1 MSQKSTT
8 KSPPWQGGNTTVVR
22 CLGRGPGRGKRPRIM
37 DVWTIKS
44 VYPPPLNYFSPVP
57 EIYDHQLE
65 TSGGGSDC
73 FGWIVW
79 SASLSG
85 GWIDQRNRLGGLSG
99 GRIDVALL
107 FLFPP
112 SSPNTIRVCRS
123 AWAAGIRDLLSSRS
137 FSLPDWTCQDINDWT
152 RQDGYP
158 FR

>member
-1 MSQKSTT
+1 M
-8 KSPPWQGGNTTVVR
+8 VR

-44 VYPPPLNYFSPVP
+44 VYPPPLSDFSPVP

-73 FGWIVW
+73 FGWIIC

-112 SSPNTIRVCRS
+112 TTPNTIRVCRS

-137 FSLPDWTCQDINDWT
+137 FSLPDKLPCDAFPLILLSILDRLTLGQPEG
-152 RQDGYP
+152 QGV
-158 FR
+158 